1 MQKEKKTMAL
11 MLVGCFDWFPWC
23 SLAEEGVIQE
33 SEKRSDL
40 KMSLLYKAGNAPVG
54 DILEGKMIIRCVAK
68 VLTHCK
74 TPFAVLTR

>member
-1 MQKEKKTMAL
+1 MLCSIVEITLFLPVCTCRTKKKTMDL

-33 SEKRSDL
+33 SEKCSDL

-54 DILEGKMIIRCVAK
+54 DILEGK
-68 VLTHCK
+68 
-74 TPFAVLTR
+74 